1 MHIDTEWIVFSDDRD
16 ELRGWN
22 FHPHHTQNGADCVGG
37 DCSLFV
43 GIERFE
49 THFQLCKVEN
59 KKEKKKKIWNFVNF
73 KSFER
78 KIYLIIL
85 FFLSSSKIIYS
96 RAI

>member
-37 DCSLFV
+37 DCSLLV

-59 KKEKKKKIWNFVNF
+59 KKEKKKRYGTLLILNLLK
-73 KSFER
+73 E